1 MTRLYVPGVPRPQG
15 SKRHVGRGIMVES
28 SKHLP
33 AWRRAVAAAARTAHT
48 GTPYDG
54 PVTITAEFIMPRPK
68 NWGKNRQDA
77 MIQRPDLDKL
87 IRAVMDGISGIII
100 RDDSQAV
107 RMLLDKRRAAPG
119 EEPGVVVVVDPAG

>member
-28 SKHLP
+28 SKHRP
-33 AWRRAVAAAARTAHT
+33 AWRKAVAVAARTAHT

-54 PVTITAEFIMPRPK
+54 PVAITAEFIMPRPK
-68 NWGKNRQDA
+68 NWGKKRQDP

-87 IRAVMDGISGIII
+87 IRAVMDGISGIVI

-107 RMLLDKRRAAPG
+107 RMVLAKRRAAPG
-119 EEPGVVVVVDPAG
+119 EGPGVVVVVDPAD

>member
-1 MTRLYVPGVPRPQG
+1 
-15 SKRHVGRGIMVES
+15 MVES

-33 AWRRAVAAAARTAHT
+33 AWRRTVAVVARAAHT

-68 NWGKNRQDA
+68 SWGQKRQDP

-107 RMLLDKRRAAPG
+107 RMVLDKRRAAPG
-119 EEPGVVVVVDPAG
+119 EEPGVVVVVNPAD

>member
-33 AWRRAVAAAARTAHT
+33 AWRKVVAVAARAAHT

-68 NWGKNRQDA
+68 GWGQKRQDP

-87 IRAVMDGISGIII
+87 IRAVMDGISGIVI

-107 RMLLDKRRAAPG
+107 RMVLAKRRAAPG
-119 EEPGVVVVVDPAG
+119 EGPGVVVVVTPGD